1 MAYTSKVRTTSQ
13 GTIPI
18 GSNLFGTCSTGA
30 STQTKTV
37 TLSSFDVLVSGVTV
51 HVYFENV
58 NEANGAKL
66 KVGSTDAKDI
76 YCNGTQN
83 GAWEADSV
91 VSFTYYNNRW
101 YQNDAQEG
109 QSVSYR
115 EEPNSGGGTTAIIG
129 E

>member
-1 MAYTSKVRTTSQ
+1 MAYSSKVVTTSQ

-18 GSNLFGTCSTGA
+18 GSNLFGTCSTGS
-30 STQTKTV
+30 STQIKDV
-37 TLSSFDVLVSGVTV
+37 SLSDFDILVSGVTV
-51 HVYFENV
+51 HVYF
-58 NEANGAKL
+58 ANDNSATNAKL

-76 YCNGTQN
+76 YCNGVQN
-83 GAWEADSV
+83 GVWESDSV